1 MSSHPPLPCLL
12 SPHLPSHPLSHV
24 TMLDATTVQELR
36 KMLQSAQGAGDAKTC
51 LDVLEKLDKGV
62 VATEEL
68 LRETKIGVTVN
79 KVAQSASSPE
89 VTAKAKALVQKWR
102 SAVLPKEGRSMS
114 RALLCLPSEK
124 REAGLTEGEGT
135 FAASVSASASTST
148 TIKKASSPPAAESKS
163 SQVKEEK
170 PRWTTATV
178 SPPESTSSSPTVP
191 RPSLSTRRPS
201 LPATTSTP
209 PAPLKRPASATP
221 DPDLA
226 PPASKKARE
235 SAPPARTHE
244 TDSVCFDK
252 IFPGA
257 TGKGKKSKGGESE
270 DEGEKKVGKAGKAN
284 KVRASCCEALYDAI
298 ACDSTAETKT
308 LAAKA
313 IEIEQ
318 AVWDQNLPSD
328 KMTPTQA
335 YRTKVRFLYQN
346 LKTPGN
352 RTLRMK
358 VVDGEFEVAKLVVC
372 SSADFRTAE
381 QKALEEEVQKR
392 SLQNACF
399 DATSTLGEAMRETMK
414 WRGGGRRCGEITTGE
429 RCKCGGTSK
438 ETVTKALFGSATSDR
453 WSQRYVSR
461 SPPKSPSPAP
471 PDAKTFPTATT
482 PLGTP
487 SRTLVAPARPPSPT
501 KLAQSF
507 LQQDD
512 GELSSVFGSVL
523 SPKDNWQCAACTSK
537 FRQEEVI
544 YPHPDAKGDAS
555 LAEVFFCRQCFAER
569 FRKGNCK
576 KCKYAVLSDAPF
588 VKHDGNLWHEACYTC
603 SYCEDPSTS
612 PVIDFAGLPSCEACF
627 DSEAYKT
634 RGIPP
639 SPHLSQSEWGK
650 KPVSVLPPPSKWGR
664 PSLPSASLGTAKK
677 SNVWTS
683 KAAPASSA
691 SIPNDEKPKAWRV
704 RAERDKSP
712 IAPSLDELG
721 TRLRQAGL
729 ADPPSQASFLKP
741 GVTST
746 GASSKPASTASSK
759 SSPFARP
766 ASPVKTSSRPA
777 SPNKSVFA
785 SGLTSPTKP
794 TSSPARPALAPVQPT
809 ANPPR
814 PLPSPVQPSSPTK
827 LPSSAPRPTPA
838 PADPDACPICH
849 RELGYGEFVE
859 LPKTSQ
865 VMHRDCFRCGGC
877 EERLGT
883 GKYVEAE
890 GRWWHQQCAPA
901 PKRYRTIITS
911 LAEPD
916 ATSEDATTPDP
927 PLTAEL
933 DTDDPACSGCG
944 RPLGYGQSVTIPRSG
959 KSFHTDCFCCAG
971 CSGALGTQRGER
983 GFVEVAGLPYHQKCA
998 PPPAS
1003 PSPAIL
1009 ASPFFASDALSSSRS
1024 TRLPTLPSFP
1034 PKHAPPP
1041 SAPSNPR
1048 EPSIFSRLRPPPS
1061 NLGGHLLC
1069 AGCSSRA
1076 TEKELVLGPRGRRY
1090 HRHCL
1095 RCEGCARG
1103 LDSECRVGEDG
1114 GLRCEACRKTAT
1126 KPNYSGNFTSST
1138 PLASSSPVSPR
1149 RF

>member
-1 MSSHPPLPCLL
+1 MGFC
-12 SPHLPSHPLSHV
+12 
-24 TMLDATTVQELR
+24 
-36 KMLQSAQGAGDAKTC
+36 
-51 LDVLEKLDKGV
+51 
-62 VATEEL
+62 
-68 LRETKIGVTVN
+68 
-79 KVAQSASSPE
+79 
-89 VTAKAKALVQKWR
+89 R
-102 SAVLPKEGRSMS
+102 S
-114 RALLCLPSEK
+114 
-124 REAGLTEGEGT
+124 
-135 FAASVSASASTST
+135 
-148 TIKKASSPPAAESKS
+148 
-163 SQVKEEK
+163 
-170 PRWTTATV
+170 
-178 SPPESTSSSPTVP
+178 
-191 RPSLSTRRPS
+191 
-201 LPATTSTP
+201 
-209 PAPLKRPASATP
+209 
-221 DPDLA
+221 
-226 PPASKKARE
+226 
-235 SAPPARTHE
+235 
-244 TDSVCFDK
+244 
-252 IFPGA
+252 
-257 TGKGKKSKGGESE
+257 
-270 DEGEKKVGKAGKAN
+270 
-284 KVRASCCEALYDAI
+284 
-298 ACDSTAETKT
+298 
-308 LAAKA
+308 
-313 IEIEQ
+313 
-318 AVWDQNLPSD
+318 
-328 KMTPTQA
+328 
-335 YRTKVRFLYQN
+335 
-346 LKTPGN
+346 
-352 RTLRMK
+352 
-358 VVDGEFEVAKLVVC
+358 
-372 SSADFRTAE
+372 
-381 QKALEEEVQKR
+381 
-392 SLQNACF
+392 
-399 DATSTLGEAMRETMK
+399 
-414 WRGGGRRCGEITTGE
+414 CGEITTGE

-438 ETVTKALFGSATSDR
+438 ETVTKALFGTSTSDR

-471 PDAKTFPTATT
+471 PESKTAYTATT

-544 YPHPDAKGDAS
+544 YPHPDVKSDAS

-576 KCKYAVLSDAPF
+576 RCKYAVLSDAPF
-588 VKHDGNLWHEACYTC
+588 VKYDGNLWHEACYTC

-664 PSLPSASLGTAKK
+664 PSLPSASLGAAKK

-683 KAAPASSA
+683 KAAPASS
-691 SIPNDEKPKAWRV
+691 SSYKSTVTVNEEKPKAWRV

-729 ADPPSQASFLKP
+729 VDTPAAAGQTSPLKP
-741 GVTST
+741 GATTT
-746 GASSKPASTASSK
+746 GASSNPSSMASTK
-759 SSPFARP
+759 SSSFARP

-777 SPNKSVFA
+777 SGSNSVFA
-785 SGLTSPTKP
+785 SNLLSPTKP
-794 TSSPARPALAPVQPT
+794 TGSPARPALAPVQPT

-814 PLPSPVQPSSPTK
+814 PLPSPVQPPSPTK
-827 LPSSAPRPTPA
+827 LPSSAPQPTLA
-838 PADPDACPICH
+838 PADPDTCPIC
-849 RELGYGEFVE
+849 RLDLGYGEFVE
-859 LPKTSQ
+859 LPKTGQ

-883 GKYVEAE
+883 GKHVEAE

-916 ATSEDATTPDP
+916 ASSDDAPAPEP

-933 DTDDPACSGCG
+933 DADDPSCSGCG

-959 KSFHTDCFCCAG
+959 KSFHKDCFCCAG
-971 CSGALGTQRGER
+971 CSGALGEQRGER
-983 GFVEVAGLPYHQKCA
+983 GFVEVAGLPYHQKCT

-1009 ASPFFASDALSSSRS
+1009 ASPFFASDALTSSRS

-1034 PKHAPPP
+1034 PKHLPPP
-1041 SAPSNPR
+1041 SLSSSPAPR

-1069 AGCSSRA
+1069 AGCSTRA
-1076 TEKELVLGPRGRRY
+1076 TEKETVLGPRGRRY
-1090 HRHCL
+1090 HAICL
-1095 RCEGCARG
+1095 RCERCGRG
-1103 LDSECRVGEDG
+1103 LDSECRVGEG
-1114 GLRCEACRKTAT
+1114 GELRCEGCRTTAT
-1126 KPNYSGNFTSST
+1126 KPSYRANFTSST